1 MAKKQTIWIVLE
13 KNAATEYV
21 RVQGVY
27 ASELT
32 AQGAVEGL
40 QAIWGEA
47 RGYKIEKKTGI

>member
-32 AQGAVEGL
+32 AQGAVDRE

>member
-27 ASELT
+27 NTELT
-32 AQGAVEGL
+32 AKVAVARE